1 MERQRI
7 AQALADHGFRE
18 SGNAFYGAVDGY
30 PVIAALQGKDQI
42 RAVTAAF
49 TVRKLPTG
57 GQRKALLQALKAQAT
72 VNQAQGKTAAL
83 TWQEKKGYR
92 LEEIMDLLQAA
103 VGTLKNHGAAEPED
117 QCIICGQDG
126 CDGYIRYD
134 GRYEVIHQRCISRM
148 KAEAQQQAAA
158 NQGSYVLGIVGALV
172 GGLVGMIPTVLSI
185 WLLER
190 IWSLLYALIPLGAYY
205 GYKLCG
211 GKMNRAALA
220 VSILVSILDV
230 YVLQLVLLVI
240 GLIVEYQCSMLESLQ
255 FLRSALADGEFW
267 VSLTTSSWDSFLF
280 LALGIWIAWSRISRT
295 HKSDLKGIEN
305 VMTTMTLKA
314 GVQPL
319 EQEEEPAQEQI
330 LEE

>member
-7 AQALADHGFRE
+7 AQALADHGFRK

-103 VGTLKNHGAAEPED
+103 AGTLKNHGAAEPED

-185 WLLER
+185 LSSGFEILFEKSPKR
-190 IWSLLYALIPLGAYY
+190 RVVRKVNQATSASCKAIASFAI
-205 GYKLCG
+205 
-211 GKMNRAALA
+211 RAFTSSSCVCFA
-220 VSILVSILDV
+220 
-230 YVLQLVLLVI
+230 
-240 GLIVEYQCSMLESLQ
+240 
-255 FLRSALADGEFW
+255 FSAGIA
-267 VSLTTSSWDSFLF
+267 LTTKIVPPIFSTKPVFISSTVITPLRKNRGVRFRTPRYQTKKDYSF
-280 LALGIWIAWSRISRT
+280 S
-295 HKSDLKGIEN
+295 
-305 VMTTMTLKA
+305 
-314 GVQPL
+314 
-319 EQEEEPAQEQI
+319 
-330 LEE
+330 